1 MPEEFVCQR
10 DQRVQRDVCD
20 EHLPHSERQN
30 KRGQAS
36 WLSRNWGGMIHDLK
50 KRFQHS
56 TEQSTKVSLRAC
68 AVCAC
73 LPGLPAERARARAC
87 AVCAARLPA
96 CLAPASQLLLLT
108 ARDPSTQWR
117 FEQCS
122 AYRGWPAAR
131 VPVLSARAYAARPP
145 ALPALLLAC

>member
-1 MPEEFVCQR
+1 
-10 DQRVQRDVCD
+10 
-20 EHLPHSERQN
+20 
-30 KRGQAS
+30 
-36 WLSRNWGGMIHDLK
+36 MIHDLK

-73 LPGLPAERARARAC
+73 LPGLPAERARARLRRVRRAS
-87 AVCAARLPA
+87 AL

>member
-1 MPEEFVCQR
+1 
-10 DQRVQRDVCD
+10 
-20 EHLPHSERQN
+20 
-30 KRGQAS
+30 
-36 WLSRNWGGMIHDLK
+36 MIHDLK